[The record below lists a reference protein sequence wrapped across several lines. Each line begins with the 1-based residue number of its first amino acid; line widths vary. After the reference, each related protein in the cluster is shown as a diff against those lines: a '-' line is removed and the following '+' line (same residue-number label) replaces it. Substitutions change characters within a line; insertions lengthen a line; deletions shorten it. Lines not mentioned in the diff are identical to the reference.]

1 MYTLNGG
8 YIMYKS
14 DVNEEKHKE
23 RIRKLITFISLIGN
37 IFMLIIGICTIIY
50 GVKYWMQQNSVEVTV
65 IETTIE
71 ETQ

>member
-1 MYTLNGG
+1 MYTTD
-8 YIMYKS
+8 S
-14 DVNEEKHKE
+14 DEERHQK
-23 RIRKLITFISLIGN
+23 RMRVLITFLSLIGN

-50 GVKYWMQQNSVEVTV
+50 GVKYWTQQNSVEVTV